1 MCFARAWT
9 LALQDFWERFLACL
23 KALKGKGQRTVYR
36 LTLVK
41 SWNMEEV
48 EDYIKLLEVSVVIG
62 VWLDIG
68 AVGCFIGP
76 KVER

>member
-1 MCFARAWT
+1 M
-9 LALQDFWERFLACL
+9 LQDFWERFLACL

-48 EDYIKLLEVSVVIG
+48 EDYIKLLEVNGWRFVSIAC
-62 VWLDIG
+62 WMDILKHRE
-68 AVGCFIGP
+68 AFI
-76 KVER
+76 VLLLW